1 MEIVHSLLNNESTQM
16 DQAAKVQDRKT
27 RAVYLLALKCFPF
40 QHFSTICYCV
50 ESGAVFTFGKSRFAD
65 NTANKFWIRND
76 KVVDVS
82 CGDDHSALAT
92 GLKLSLINNLCIHL
106 FAVCWQYDIFVGRF
120 VIITTRVDISL
131 ALTS

>member
-1 MEIVHSLLNNESTQM
+1 MCLYNHL
-16 DQAAKVQDRKT
+16 
-27 RAVYLLALKCFPF
+27 
-40 QHFSTICYCV
+40 

-92 GLKLSLINNLCIHL
+92 GRDPNYL
-106 FAVCWQYDIFVGRF
+106 FVCVCVWALVLFIFVYLYLS
-120 VIITTRVDISL
+120 IM
-131 ALTS
+131 